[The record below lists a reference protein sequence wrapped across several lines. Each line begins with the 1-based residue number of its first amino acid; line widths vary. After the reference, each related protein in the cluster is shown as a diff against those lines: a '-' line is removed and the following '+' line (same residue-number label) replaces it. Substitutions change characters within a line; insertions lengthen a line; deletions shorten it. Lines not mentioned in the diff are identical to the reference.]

1 MGSDEQ
7 AIRELVDTWHRATRA
22 GDVDR
27 VLRLMADD
35 VVFLVPGRPPMRGK
49 DEFAKGLRT
58 LLEHHRISSSSEIQ
72 EITVFGDWAC
82 CWNRLDVTVTPLQ
95 AGQPN
100 RRTGHTL
107 SVLRKQSD
115 GAWVIF
121 RDANMLA
128 PATGEA

>member
-1 MGSDEQ
+1 MGSDEH
-7 AIRELVDTWHRATRA
+7 AIRELVETWHRATRA

-27 VLRLMADD
+27 VLRL
-35 VVFLVPGRPPMRGK
+35 
-49 DEFAKGLRT
+49 
-58 LLEHHRISSSSEIQ
+58 
-72 EITVFGDWAC
+72 
-82 CWNRLDVTVTPLQ
+82 
-95 AGQPN
+95 N